1 MFGRPK
7 EDWQTPGLLSRNPG
21 RISVSWEVLICVFA
35 LLAIGSVMV
44 YSATSMFAD
53 NSRYGVES
61 SYFILKHFQSIAV
74 GLFACW
80 IVYQIP
86 MAFWYRYAFWVFMA
100 AIALLVLVLV
110 PGIGKSVNGARRWI
124 GLGVMN
130 LQVSEMM
137 KVAALIMAAWFTV
150 RRQDFMH
157 SFQKG
162 FLPMAF
168 AMIAIVFL
176 IMRQPDLGAMVVIVA
191 EIMGLLFLG
200 GLSWWIF
207 TSVIIVVCMFVAW
220 MIYDTPW
227 RLGRFFA
234 YLDPWSPDH
243 VLDKAYQLSHSLI
256 AFGRGELFGV
266 GLGGSVEKLYYLPEA
281 HTDFI
286 MAVIAA

>member
-7 EDWQTPGLLSRNPG
+7 EDWQNPGFLSRNPG

-86 MAFWYRYAFWVFMA
+86 MSVWYRYAFWVFMA

-150 RRQDFMH
+150 RRQDFM
-157 SFQKG
+157 
-162 FLPMAF
+162 
-168 AMIAIVFL
+168 
-176 IMRQPDLGAMVVIVA
+176 
-191 EIMGLLFLG
+191 
-200 GLSWWIF
+200 
-207 TSVIIVVCMFVAW
+207 
-220 MIYDTPW
+220 
-227 RLGRFFA
+227 
-234 YLDPWSPDH
+234 
-243 VLDKAYQLSHSLI
+243 
-256 AFGRGELFGV
+256 
-266 GLGGSVEKLYYLPEA
+266 
-281 HTDFI
+281 
-286 MAVIAA
+286 